1 MPGSH
6 VRIGET
12 LKASKREAVPKI
24 RSRGVHPP
32 VGPSETTTSI
42 GRRCKRGDTL
52 SRAVLIARETLF
64 LSFNDLVQLSRVGSP
79 DPPGF
84 GILAIA
90 KSFRFHVKEFVSA
103 VIE

>member
-1 MPGSH
+1 M
-6 VRIGET
+6 
-12 LKASKREAVPKI
+12 
-24 RSRGVHPP
+24 
-32 VGPSETTTSI
+32 
-42 GRRCKRGDTL
+42 

-64 LSFNDLVQLSRVGSP
+64 LSFNDLVLLSRVGSP

-90 KSFRFHVKEFVSA
+90 KEFRFHVKEFVSA